1 MALDKT
7 TKSASESEADHR
19 AEIPVVIL
27 CGGKGTRLREE
38 TGYRPKPMV
47 EIGDQPILW
56 HIMKIYR
63 QYGLRRFVL
72 CLGYK
77 GWEIKQYFLRYNE
90 MHRDLTVH
98 LDRSKPP
105 EFHRRHGAQ
114 EWDEDWQ
121 VTLAETGLETA
132 TGARLRMVR
141 DYVQNDTFCFTYGD
155 AVGRVDIGRLIDF
168 HRKQGRLA
176 TVTGVHPTSRYGE
189 MRVEGPKVL
198 EFNEKPTA
206 EGVVSGGFFVF
217 ERGVFDYLDD
227 DPQLFFEYE
236 PMRRLAR
243 EGQLSIYL
251 QEDFWHSMD
260 TYRDYLHLNELWKR
274 GDAPWKT
281 W

>member
-1 MALDKT
+1 MTLERRDL
-7 TKSASESEADHR
+7 
-19 AEIPVVIL
+19 PVVIL
-27 CGGKGTRLREE
+27 CGGKGTRMREE

-56 HIMKIYR
+56 HIMKIYH
-63 QYGLRRFVL
+63 QHGLRRFIL

-90 MHRDLTVH
+90 MHRDFTIS

-105 EFHRRHGAQ
+105 RFHNRAG
-114 EWDEDWQ
+114 DEDWE

-132 TGARLRMVR
+132 TGARLKKVQ
-141 DYVQNDTFCFTYGD
+141 DYVDTETFCFTYGD
-155 AVGRVDIGRLIDF
+155 AVGLVDIGRLLDF
-168 HRKQGRLA
+168 HREEGRLA
-176 TVTGVHPTSRYGE
+176 TVTGVRPTSRYGE
-189 MRVEGPKVL
+189 MRIDGPRVV
-198 EFNEKPTA
+198 EFNEKPIA

-217 ERGVFDYLDD
+217 QQGVFDYLND

-243 EGQLSIYL
+243 EGELSVHL
-251 QEDFWHSMD
+251 HEEFWHPMD
-260 TYRDYLHLNELWKR
+260 TYRDYLHLNELWNKAR
-274 GDAPWKT
+274 APWKS